1 MFSCPGRV
9 NIIGEHTD
17 YHHGYVFPAPVSQA
31 IYFAIYPNTVNKYR
45 FYAYNLEETFETST
59 DKVEK
64 CKTGW
69 ANYLLGSIFQFKKD
83 KKFIQGFDLVFGG
96 NIPKGAGMS
105 SSSAIVVGTMWAL
118 NKIYNLKYTNL

>member
-59 DKVEK
+59 DNVEK

-69 ANYLLGSIFQFKKD
+69 ANYLLGSIF
-83 KKFIQGFDLVFGG
+83 
-96 NIPKGAGMS
+96 
-105 SSSAIVVGTMWAL
+105 
-118 NKIYNLKYTNL
+118 